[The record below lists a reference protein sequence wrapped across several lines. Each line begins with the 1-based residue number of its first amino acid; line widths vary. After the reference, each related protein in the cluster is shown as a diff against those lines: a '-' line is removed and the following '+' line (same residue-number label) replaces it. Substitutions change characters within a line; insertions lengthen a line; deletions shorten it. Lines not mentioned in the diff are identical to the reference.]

1 MHSLMW
7 AVLTRW
13 WRRQKPSSN
22 AGMKECMYMNT
33 FGLNI
38 VSVIKILSRQR
49 NKYHASCKG
58 RTDFHSVPPCGY
70 DGCHLP
76 GEMRF
81 KPADSE
87 EWKTAIVGNGFAQ
100 IINNHVTVLV
110 DSCEYPE
117 NIDLKRAQDALDRAE
132 EQLRQQQ
139 SLQNTMYQGILGR
152 AMAV

>member
-1 MHSLMW
+1 
-7 AVLTRW
+7 
-13 WRRQKPSSN
+13 
-22 AGMKECMYMNT
+22 MNT

-38 VSVIKILSRQR
+38 VSSDKDFYHGRGTSIMLPAKDGQISILAH
-49 NKYHASCKG
+49 HA
-58 RTDFHSVPPCGY
+58 DMMVAIV
-70 DGCHLP
+70 P

-81 KPADSE
+81 KPADSQ

-100 IINNHVTVLV
+100 IINNRVTVLV

-139 SLQNTMYQGILGR
+139 SLQEYYVSKASLAI
-152 AMAV
+152 AMARMKAAKKHDI